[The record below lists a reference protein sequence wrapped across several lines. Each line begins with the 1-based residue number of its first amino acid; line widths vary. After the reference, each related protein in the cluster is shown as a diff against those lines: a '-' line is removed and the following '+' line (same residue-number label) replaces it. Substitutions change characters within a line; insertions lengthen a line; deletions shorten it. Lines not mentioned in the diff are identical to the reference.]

1 MSTMT
6 QGSSCCLPSSSSSS
20 ASHSRTHSFNNSS
33 PSTMAIPLALPLG
46 PAPSASLLAS
56 SPPTSSYTLSLPS
69 TYRRSSFPVS
79 PALPL
84 GAPGGVPAYTLPPGL
99 GLELRGCRDDD
110 DYERATGTR
119 APLFERA
126 AIASSS
132 AAARTSSVSS
142 EASSST
148 ADSIGSSSAPLS
160 SLASSILSDQGG
172 ASGGL
177 TAPWLAASGRS
188 WSLNSGMDKAKR
200 EAVKGW
206 EDPALAAARR
216 ALWDDVPEET
226 KEELQEGG
234 QALQVFVED
243 DEDEGAQDEFDAA
256 SDDDDDDWVLF
267 PPRSPA
273 HATLAPGPSCLRNRG
288 SPSSACLSLSTSFS
302 SSSQSSSAFGDRGVS
317 PSSSQTS
324 YTSIH
329 SHDTP
334 SLRFS
339 DDPPLTCPTYSAEDY
354 ERKGEGPVEK
364 LSIREW
370 IELQGVREA
379 VGVWSGKIGK
389 WDEDETGEGRT
400 PGAGAGV
407 VVDSNSTS
415 MGNKGRT
422 QFPLAAVVGV
432 VHVSRSTPS
441 SPIAHCPALPDVS
454 S

>member
-6 QGSSCCLPSSSSSS
+6 QGPSYCLPSSLSSSSS
-20 ASHSRTHSFNNSS
+20 ASHSRTRSFNPSS
-33 PSTMAIPLALPLG
+33 PSTTAIPIAAPLG

-56 SPPTSSYTLSLPS
+56 SPSTSSYTLSLPS

-84 GAPGGVPAYTLPPGL
+84 GAPPGRVPAYTLPPGL

-119 APLFERA
+119 APLFDRA
-126 AIASSS
+126 VASSS
-132 AAARTSSVSS
+132 AARKSSVSS

-148 ADSIGSSSAPLS
+148 ADSIGSGSAPLS

-172 ASGGL
+172 GP

-226 KEELQEGG
+226 KEELQEGR
-234 QALQVFVED
+234 QALQVFVDD
-243 DEDEGAQDEFDAA
+243 DEEEGAQDEFED
-256 SDDDDDDWVLF
+256 SDDDHDDWSLF

-324 YTSIH
+324 HTSIH
-329 SHDTP
+329 SRDSP

-389 WDEDETGEGRT
+389 WDEDETAEGRT
-400 PGAGAGV
+400 TGVGASV

-415 MGNKGRT
+415 MSNKGRT

-432 VHVSRSTPS
+432 VHISRSTPS
-441 SPIAHCPALPDVS
+441 SPVAHSIPLPDHS

>member
-20 ASHSRTHSFNNSS
+20 ASHSRARSFNSSS
-33 PSTMAIPLALPLG
+33 PSTMAIPVAAPL

-126 AIASSS
+126 AATASSS

-160 SLASSILSDQGG
+160 SLAISILSDQGG

-243 DEDEGAQDEFDAA
+243 DEDEGAQDEFDA
-256 SDDDDDDWVLF
+256 SDDDDDDWMLF

-324 YTSIH
+324 HTSIH

-400 PGAGAGV
+400 PGAAAGV

-441 SPIAHCPALPDVS
+441 SPIAHSPALPDVS

>member
-6 QGSSCCLPSSSSSS
+6 QGPSYCLPSSVSSSSS
-20 ASHSRTHSFNNSS
+20 ASHSRTRSFHPSS
-33 PSTMAIPLALPLG
+33 PSTTAIPMAAPLG

-56 SPPTSSYTLSLPS
+56 SPSTSSYTLSLPS

-84 GAPGGVPAYTLPPGL
+84 GAPPGRVPAYTLPPGL

-119 APLFERA
+119 APLFDRA
-126 AIASSS
+126 VASSS
-132 AAARTSSVSS
+132 AARKSSVSS

-148 ADSIGSSSAPLS
+148 ADPIGSSSAPLS

-172 ASGGL
+172 GPA
-177 TAPWLAASGRS
+177 APWLAASGRS

-226 KEELQEGG
+226 KEELQEGR

-243 DEDEGAQDEFDAA
+243 DEEEGAQDEFED
-256 SDDDDDDWVLF
+256 SDDDHDDWSLF

-273 HATLAPGPSCLRNRG
+273 HATLTPGPSCLRNRG
-288 SPSSACLSLSTSFS
+288 SPSSAWLSLSTSFS

-324 YTSIH
+324 HTSIH
-329 SHDTP
+329 SHDSP

-400 PGAGAGV
+400 TGAGASV

-415 MGNKGRT
+415 MSNKGRT

-441 SPIAHCPALPDVS
+441 SPVAHSIPLHDHS